1 MYKTKFRIASALPQN
16 VYIELKDIIDQS
28 YSGPSGKAFNKNS
41 FKKLLDMQSPRSWEQ
56 LSSSEQ
62 ERNFD
67 TVYKY
72 IYDIVYPK
80 SKGQYQKE
88 YIKEKYESGQ
98 VAKYEQDLARLDEA
112 LEEAVSKFDDIFEN
126 EKDTLKSYLSE
137 GKTAFFKRKAA
148 LGSDDEEKL
157 FFERLIE
164 EYADFEPTSDD
175 SEDVRQALIFMKMV
189 YEENEGIFDSQSNH

>member
-67 TVYKY
+67 TV
-72 IYDIVYPK
+72 
-80 SKGQYQKE
+80 
-88 YIKEKYESGQ
+88 
-98 VAKYEQDLARLDEA
+98 
-112 LEEAVSKFDDIFEN
+112 
-126 EKDTLKSYLSE
+126 
-137 GKTAFFKRKAA
+137 
-148 LGSDDEEKL
+148 
-157 FFERLIE
+157 
-164 EYADFEPTSDD
+164 
-175 SEDVRQALIFMKMV
+175 
-189 YEENEGIFDSQSNH
+189 